1 LKLFGFCY
9 LKRSRGEFGGFRDV
23 FFSCLNL
30 SVYLWMCFC
39 FITCLYIDNNG
50 FVKKKEK
57 LKIDY
62 LI

>member
-1 LKLFGFCY
+1 VVLEMFFFLFKLECM
-9 LKRSRGEFGGFRDV
+9 L
-23 FFSCLNL
+23 L
-30 SVYLWMCFC
+30 FC